1 MKEEKL
7 FKIMKN
13 VDDDLICEMIDYR
26 PREQE
31 TENWQKPIYSA
42 RRDVEKKSVWRYSV
56 TAAALL
62 LVVGAAAAFI
72 AHIGGRIPTDTVQN
86 TGSETTEGFVGTIGE
101 IPGTD
106 RAEET
111 DVSKALQPVIPK
123 KVVNLSY
130 AKDIVYT
137 DLYPEIPRADFDEKY
152 FIEMTSEELYDYYG
166 FKSAG
171 RLIKEGRLTEIRK
184 DDSRRGI
191 YKLPDGSVYDINTFT
206 YENKEDDDIY
216 IYGKRFTVTLSKET
230 VFGESFDCDN
240 AEYEN
245 RAGKY
250 AYFYNEST
258 RTFFLRKN
266 YEDFGF
272 CILVS
277 GNTDELSDFDSPKAK
292 EYACEFYNGE
302 DDDYWKGVPWEY
314 GLFGYNVFQMNPYI
328 AQLEEENPLSE
339 GAAEE

>member
-13 VDDDLICEMIDYR
+13 VDDDLICEMIDYP
-26 PREQE
+26 PRKRE
-31 TENWQKPIYSA
+31 TEDWQKPIYSA
-42 RRDVEKKSVWRYSV
+42 CKNEGRKAAWRYSV

-62 LVVGAAAAFI
+62 LVMGAAVFI
-72 AHIGGRIPTDTVQN
+72 VNIGGRIPTDTVRN
-86 TGSETTEGFVGTIGE
+86 TGGEAIVGTIGE
-101 IPGTD
+101 ISDTD

-111 DVSKALQPVIPK
+111 IVSEALQPVIPK
-123 KVVNLSY
+123 KVISLSY

-166 FKSAG
+166 FKSAK

-206 YENKEDDDIY
+206 YENKEEEDDIY
-216 IYGKRFTVTLSKET
+216 TYGKRFTVTLSKET

-240 AEYEN
+240 AECEN
-245 RAGKY
+245 RTGKY

-292 EYACEFYNGE
+292 EYACEFYNSE

-328 AQLEEENPLSE
+328 AQLEEENALSE